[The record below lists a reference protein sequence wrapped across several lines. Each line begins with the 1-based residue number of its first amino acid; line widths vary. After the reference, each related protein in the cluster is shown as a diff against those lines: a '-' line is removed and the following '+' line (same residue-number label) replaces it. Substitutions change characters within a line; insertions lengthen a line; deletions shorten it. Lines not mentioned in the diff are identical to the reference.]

1 MLVRLAMLK
10 FQWTMVRVFELELNS
25 RMVLGS
31 DSALALVLVLEFA
44 LSSVIKRNLMGMMN

>member
-1 MLVRLAMLK
+1 LLVRLAMLK

-31 DSALALVLVLEFA
+31 DSALVLVLEFA

>member
-1 MLVRLAMLK
+1 LLVRLAMLK